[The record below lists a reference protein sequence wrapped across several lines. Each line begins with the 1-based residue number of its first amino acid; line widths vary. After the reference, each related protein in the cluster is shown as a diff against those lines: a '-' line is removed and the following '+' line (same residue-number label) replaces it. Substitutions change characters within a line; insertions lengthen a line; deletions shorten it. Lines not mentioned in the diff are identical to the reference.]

1 VLKIVAGLVTPTS
14 GQVAVKGTRV
24 VGPRRDV
31 GIVFQLPVLLGWR
44 SVLQNIMYPVKILG
58 LDRVTHKALAIDLI
72 RLVGLQGFEEHHP
85 QQLSGGMQQRVS
97 ICRALIHDPSI
108 LLMDEPFGALDALT
122 REEMSLELLRIW
134 DQRRK
139 TILFVTHSISEAILL
154 ADRVVVMSARP
165 GRIVRIVPIELP
177 RPRRMAMERS
187 DQFQGY
193 EEEIRDLIFGS
204 RLRG

>member
-97 ICRALIHDPSI
+97 ICRELIHDPSI
-108 LLMDEPFGALDALT
+108 LLIDEPFGALDALT
-122 REEMSLELLRIW
+122 RGDEPRAAARLGPAPQDDPVRDPQHLGS
-134 DQRRK
+134 DPARRSGRGD
-139 TILFVTHSISEAILL
+139 V
-154 ADRVVVMSARP
+154 RRP
-165 GRIVRIVPIELP
+165 GRIVKTVPIELP